1 MSLLYKFY
9 EIKEQLASAKD
20 YKKGFDTKRE
30 CKKLMDKDYMNKME
44 KKSKKVAEK
53 KEKAKGGFM
62 DKFTDKAAEYVKQKA
77 QEHKEFKEKVAEE
90 FYKNNEPPKT
100 SSIFNDLEEMRKETL
115 NNINKRHEDLKEVL
129 KEAVEEMNKEVTNS
143 EKVQEPTELDEL
155 LNELESEGLVQNDT
169 NIDTLIDSLSSD
181 KPLNEIIENYDYDE
195 ACKDLDN
202 LVVEFEQEKKIE
214 ENEKGEIK
222 PSATGIKSEDTDAIL
237 YDIQEL
243 IKIRKSKKGEE

>member
-90 FYKNNEPPKT
+90 FYKNNEPPKA
-100 SSIFNDLEEMRKETL
+100 SSLFNDLEEMRK
-115 NNINKRHEDLKEVL
+115 K
-129 KEAVEEMNKEVTNS
+129 VTNS
-143 EKVQEPTELDEL
+143 EKDQEPTELDEL

-169 NIDTLIDSLSSD
+169 NIDNLIDSLSSD

-202 LVVEFEQEKKIE
+202 LVEEFEQEKKIKE
-214 ENEKGEIK
+214 TEKGEIK

-243 IKIRKSKKGEE
+243 IKIRKSKKGDE

>member
-1 MSLLYKFY
+1 MSILYKFY

-100 SSIFNDLEEMRKETL
+100 SSIFNDLEEMR
-115 NNINKRHEDLKEVL
+115 
-129 KEAVEEMNKEVTNS
+129 KEVTNS

-243 IKIRKSKKGEE
+243 IKIRKSKKGDE

>member
-20 YKKGFDTKRE
+20 YKKGFVTKRE
-30 CKKLMDKDYMNKME
+30 CKKLMNKDYMNKME

-62 DKFTDKAAEYVKQKA
+62 DKFTDKAAKYVKQKA

-100 SSIFNDLEEMRKETL
+100 SSIFNDLEEM
-115 NNINKRHEDLKEVL
+115 
-129 KEAVEEMNKEVTNS
+129 NKEVTNS
-143 EKVQEPTELDEL
+143 EKDQEPTELDEL
-155 LNELESEGLVQNDT
+155 LSELKSEGLIQNDT
-169 NIDTLIDSLSSD
+169 NIDTLIDNLSSD
-181 KPLNEIIENYDYDE
+181 KSLNEIIENYDYDE

-202 LVVEFEQEKKIE
+202 LVEGFEQEKKIE

>member
-100 SSIFNDLEEMRKETL
+100 SSIFNDLEEMRKE
-115 NNINKRHEDLKEVL
+115 
-129 KEAVEEMNKEVTNS
+129 VTNS
-143 EKVQEPTELDEL
+143 EKDQEPTKLDEL
-155 LNELESEGLVQNDT
+155 LSELESEGLVQNDT
-169 NIDTLIDSLSSD
+169 NIDTLLDSLSSD

>member
-30 CKKLMDKDYMNKME
+30 CKKLMDKDYMNMME

-100 SSIFNDLEEMRKETL
+100 SSIFSDLEEMRKE
-115 NNINKRHEDLKEVL
+115 
-129 KEAVEEMNKEVTNS
+129 ATNS
-143 EKVQEPTELDEL
+143 EKDQEPTKLDEL
-155 LNELESEGLVQNDT
+155 LSELESEGLVQNDT
-169 NIDTLIDSLSSD
+169 NIDTLIDNLSSD

-202 LVVEFEQEKKIE
+202 LVEGFEQEKKIE

-243 IKIRKSKKGEE
+243 IKIRKSKKGDE

>member
-9 EIKEQLASAKD
+9 EIKEELASAKD

-30 CKKLMDKDYMNKME
+30 CKKLMDKDYMNKIE

-62 DKFTDKAAEYVKQKA
+62 DKFTDKASEYVKQKA

-90 FYKNNEPPKT
+90 FYKNNKPPK
-100 SSIFNDLEEMRKETL
+100 SASFEELENIKKETL
-115 NNINKRHEDLKEVL
+115 NNIKERHEEANKII
-129 KEAVEEMNKEVTNS
+129 KEAVEEMNKEFTNS
-143 EKVQEPTELDEL
+143 EKDQEPTELDEL

-169 NIDTLIDSLSSD
+169 NIDNLIDSLSTD
-181 KPLNEIIENYDYDE
+181 KPLNEIIENYDYDK

-202 LVVEFEQEKKIE
+202 LVEGFEQEKKIE

-243 IKIRKSKKGEE
+243 IKIRKSKKGDE

>member
-20 YKKGFDTKRE
+20 YKKGFDTKKE
-30 CKKLMDKDYMNKME
+30 CKKLMDKDYINKME

-90 FYKNNEPPKT
+90 FYKNNEPPKA
-100 SSIFNDLEEMRKETL
+100 SSLFNDLEEMRK
-115 NNINKRHEDLKEVL
+115 K
-129 KEAVEEMNKEVTNS
+129 VTNS
-143 EKVQEPTELDEL
+143 EKDQEPTELDEL

-169 NIDTLIDSLSSD
+169 NIDNLSSD

>member
-100 SSIFNDLEEMRKETL
+100 SSIFSDLEEMRKE
-115 NNINKRHEDLKEVL
+115 
-129 KEAVEEMNKEVTNS
+129 ATNS
-143 EKVQEPTELDEL
+143 EKDQEPTKLDEL
-155 LNELESEGLVQNDT
+155 LSELESEGLVQNDT
-169 NIDTLIDSLSSD
+169 NIDTLIDNLSSD

-202 LVVEFEQEKKIE
+202 LVEGFEQEKKIE

-243 IKIRKSKKGEE
+243 IKIRKSKKGDE